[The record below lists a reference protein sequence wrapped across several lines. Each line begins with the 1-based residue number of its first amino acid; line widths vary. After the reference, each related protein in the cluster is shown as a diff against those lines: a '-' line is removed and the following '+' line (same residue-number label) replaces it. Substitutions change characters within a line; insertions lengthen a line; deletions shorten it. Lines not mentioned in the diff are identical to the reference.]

1 MVKERMDLLELLH
14 KGGMDGDVDFLREA
28 LRVLVE
34 GIMDA
39 EVSSRIGA
47 EYGERSPER
56 VTQRNGYRSRA
67 WDTRVGTMELHIPKL
82 REGSY
87 FPSLLEPRRRS
98 ERALL
103 AVIQQAYVEGVSTR
117 RVDDLVKALGCEGIS
132 KSQVSRICQELDVVV
147 DGFLGRPLDGGPYP
161 YLWLDALTQKVRE
174 DGRIVNVSVVV
185 ATAVN
190 GEGKREFIGM
200 DVGTSEDGAFWL
212 AFLRSLSA
220 RGLSGVELVVSDAHQ
235 GLRGAIAAV
244 FGGASWQRRRTHF
257 MTNLLTRVPRRAQ
270 PWVATMVRTIYQQP
284 SPDEVHAQLDRVT
297 SQLHDRFPEVA
308 SLLDEAG
315 PDVLA
320 FSSLAHSPT
329 GRSSGPTTHR
339 SVSTRRSGD
348 APMWWA
354 SSLTGRPCAASL
366 APSWLSSTTNGSS
379 DVDTSHPPF
388 SPSTKLFRR
397 PISRRRQ
404 PPKQQQHDDA
414 LLHHLTGRDPVCA
427 GTLPP
432 RIRRTARV
440 VAILLLSVALI
451 VVIATPVFADL
462 EKRFGQTFSEEEFGS
477 ARIDQ
482 YRADLDQFLYHPMFG
497 AGSGA
502 GSHHSYVLTL
512 SAKWGMMVAVPLLW
526 LWARIF
532 ADRFVL
538 WRIARSPNLKA
549 IAAASM
555 ASVIPVMV
563 DSLLDANL
571 LQLVGNPYP
580 MIFWTT
586 TGIAAVSLRL
596 AKSERVSDLNAAKIR
611 LSDTRP
617 AFRKG

>member
-1 MVKERMDLLELLH
+1 MVKERMDLLELLR
-14 KGGMDGDVDFLREA
+14 KGGMDGNVDFLREA

-39 EVSSRIGA
+39 EVSARIGA

-147 DGFLGRPLDGGPYP
+147 DGFMGRPLDGGPYP

-174 DGRIVNVSVVV
+174 AGRIVNVSVVV

-190 GEGKREFIGM
+190 SEGKREIIGM

-220 RGLSGVELVVSDAHQ
+220 RGLGGVELVVSDAHQ

-244 FGGASWQRRRTHF
+244 FGGASWQRCRTHF
-257 MTNLLTRVPRRAQ
+257 MTNLLTRVPRRGQ

-297 SQLHDRFPEVA
+297 DQLQNRFPQVA

-320 FSSLAHSPT
+320 FSNFPLAHWKKIWSNNPQERNR
-329 GRSSGPTTHR
+329 GIMGAKVGPAMQQTPRAVAPPDRT
-339 SVSTRRSGD
+339 GD
-348 APMWWA
+348 A
-354 SSLTGRPCAASL
+354 
-366 APSWLSSTTNGSS
+366 
-379 DVDTSHPPF
+379 
-388 SPSTKLFRR
+388 
-397 PISRRRQ
+397 
-404 PPKQQQHDDA
+404 
-414 LLHHLTGRDPVCA
+414 
-427 GTLPP
+427 
-432 RIRRTARV
+432 
-440 VAILLLSVALI
+440 VA
-451 VVIATPVFADL
+451 
-462 EKRFGQTFSEEEFGS
+462 
-477 ARIDQ
+477 
-482 YRADLDQFLYHPMFG
+482 
-497 AGSGA
+497 
-502 GSHHSYVLTL
+502 
-512 SAKWGMMVAVPLLW
+512 
-526 LWARIF
+526 
-532 ADRFVL
+532 
-538 WRIARSPNLKA
+538 
-549 IAAASM
+549 
-555 ASVIPVMV
+555 
-563 DSLLDANL
+563 
-571 LQLVGNPYP
+571 
-580 MIFWTT
+580 
-586 TGIAAVSLRL
+586 
-596 AKSERVSDLNAAKIR
+596 
-611 LSDTRP
+611 
-617 AFRKG
+617 